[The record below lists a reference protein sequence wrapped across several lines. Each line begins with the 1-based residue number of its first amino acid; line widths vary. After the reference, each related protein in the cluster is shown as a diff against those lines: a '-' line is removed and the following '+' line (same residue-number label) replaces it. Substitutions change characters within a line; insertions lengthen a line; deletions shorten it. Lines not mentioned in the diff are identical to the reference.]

1 MTKTK
6 LLSVKECKNLTLKQ
20 TKNLYN
26 RYVNPGLTQSLET
39 FSFGQD
45 LVLKSENLTIHT
57 KNKKKIMDFSGGL
70 GVLNFGHNPKNILK
84 ERINFQKEKRMEVHK
99 NFFSQYT
106 AGLSYNLSQLFENKL
121 TYSFFCNSGAEAVDG
136 AIKMAY
142 KFYNGKRNLIL
153 HSDIAFHGKLLGS
166 LSVSADR
173 ESLFKFPK
181 INFGRSYK
189 YNNLDSLKSTIKKYK
204 ASNIFAII
212 VEPFS
217 ASTYNKCSEFFLQ
230 ECLELGKKYNIRIIF
245 DEIYTGFGKTGVP
258 FFFQKYKNCYPN
270 ILILSKSFGGG
281 KSSISGYISDNVT
294 MKKSYGNL
302 NDALIHTTTY
312 NGFGE
317 ECVTAIETI
326 NSFSKSKLFDNSNR
340 IEKKFLPKFKKLKE
354 NFPTIVKDIKG
365 CGCMISIS
373 FNKKYLN
380 LRKIQKLLKF
390 SILKDEKLIDKILV
404 GLILDK
410 LYDKFNILAT
420 VKYNREVLL
429 CFEPPLTVNDNQM
442 NKCFNSIESILKSNL
457 NIEFTKFFLKAIKR
471 KII

>member
-230 ECLELGKKYNIRIIF
+230 ECLELGKKNNIRIIF

-270 ILILSKSFGGG
+270 ILI
-281 KSSISGYISDNVT
+281 
-294 MKKSYGNL
+294 
-302 NDALIHTTTY
+302 
-312 NGFGE
+312 
-317 ECVTAIETI
+317 
-326 NSFSKSKLFDNSNR
+326 
-340 IEKKFLPKFKKLKE
+340 
-354 NFPTIVKDIKG
+354 
-365 CGCMISIS
+365 
-373 FNKKYLN
+373 
-380 LRKIQKLLKF
+380 
-390 SILKDEKLIDKILV
+390 
-404 GLILDK
+404 
-410 LYDKFNILAT
+410 
-420 VKYNREVLL
+420 
-429 CFEPPLTVNDNQM
+429 
-442 NKCFNSIESILKSNL
+442 
-457 NIEFTKFFLKAIKR
+457 
-471 KII
+471 